1 MNMAAVLVG
10 DSFLE
15 EDPLCTDVKI
25 EIKNEILET
34 ECVFLPVA
42 MTEDDLASE
51 HITDS
56 STDYSFENKDPLS
69 TKIKIEI
76 KQEMEETE
84 CLFESFVKTEEEE
97 GDLIYRQDIVVEAV
111 DNSVEEN
118 MQSKNYSNEKI
129 NSPTNNRLKLHN
141 NSDIECSSEHK
152 YCEKTFRCKNALT
165 YNVNAAGTKK
175 EYKCRYCQRLFSR
188 SNDLKKHVTIHTG
201 EKNFTCN
208 ICQKSFNR
216 SDCLKSHLS
225 IHTGEKKF
233 TCSFCQKSFR
243 CRYNLKTHLSIHTGE
258 KRFTCNVCQKSF
270 NENSRFKKHLSIHE
284 KKLCNF
290 CQKSFSDL
298 KSHLIIH
305 ADCYHTHRLAF
316 SISLGLEIVLM

>member
-188 SNDLKKHVTIHTG
+188 SNDLKKHVTIHTVI
-201 EKNFTCN
+201 TST
-208 ICQKSFNR
+208 ICLEHLASFVLFVHQTSQVTEDKKKKKKKKVLFDHYRNNQAACKLFYSMELTHNLIR
-216 SDCLKSHLS
+216 LS
-225 IHTGEKKF
+225 
-233 TCSFCQKSFR
+233 
-243 CRYNLKTHLSIHTGE
+243 
-258 KRFTCNVCQKSF
+258 
-270 NENSRFKKHLSIHE
+270 
-284 KKLCNF
+284 
-290 CQKSFSDL
+290 
-298 KSHLIIH
+298 
-305 ADCYHTHRLAF
+305 
-316 SISLGLEIVLM
+316 